1 MECRS
6 DVLVKSIEKIVEKYG
21 NERENLL
28 SVLNAVNRK
37 FGAINGETLVEISRI
52 MDVSIAE
59 IHGVGSF
66 YSFINMD
73 DAPKNTIRVCQS
85 ISCDMAGKNKIVELF
100 ESELGIKFGEVTK
113 DKMFKLEF
121 TNCMGMCDKGP
132 AVMVNQ
138 DIYTHVC
145 CEDVLE
151 IIDKYKGGNK

>member
-1 MECRS
+1 MECKS
-6 DVLVKSIEKIVEKYG
+6 DVLAKSIERIVDEYG

-28 SVLNAVNRK
+28 SVLNAVNRE
-37 FGAINGETLVEISRI
+37 FGAINGEALVEISRI

-66 YSFINMD
+66 YSFVNMD

-85 ISCDMAGKNKIVELF
+85 MSCDMAGKNRIVELF

-138 DIYTHVC
+138 DVYTRVC
-145 CEDVLE
+145 CEEVLD
-151 IIDKYKGGNK
+151 IIDKYRGGNK